1 MEFKIA
7 LALAEMEVYELK
19 SKPPD
24 AFPWS
29 WQPMQFACRIGMT
42 SFAKEMVVVHCWSIG
57 VTFSRVHEKSAKEQ
71 DEKVIKPAI
80 KRNVAFMCFLI
91 CLLQVFQN

>member
-1 MEFKIA
+1 
-7 LALAEMEVYELK
+7 
-19 SKPPD
+19 
-24 AFPWS
+24 
-29 WQPMQFACRIGMT
+29 
-42 SFAKEMVVVHCWSIG
+42 

>member
-19 SKPPD
+19 SKPPE

-29 WQPMQFACRIGMT
+29 WQLMQFACIMGMT
-42 SFAKEMVVVHCWSIG
+42 SFEKEIVSLHCAARG
-57 VTFSRVHEKSAKEQ
+57 VTFSRVQEKRAIEQ
-71 DEKVIKPAI
+71 EEKAIKPTINRAVI
-80 KRNVAFMCFLI
+80 FI
-91 CLLQVFQN
+91 